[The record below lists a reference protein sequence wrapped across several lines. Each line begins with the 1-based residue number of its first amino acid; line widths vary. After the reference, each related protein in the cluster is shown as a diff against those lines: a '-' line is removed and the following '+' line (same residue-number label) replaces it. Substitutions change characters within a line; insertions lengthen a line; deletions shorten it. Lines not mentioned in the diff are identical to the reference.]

1 MLSPTLVGDWEFEV
15 SDTTLPHQL
24 SESVS
29 RGRHDHAHVDR
40 FALER
45 RPGEQVAS
53 TRGSLARGR
62 RRTAQLRRRR

>member
-15 SDTTLPHQL
+15 SDTTLPHQV

-45 RPGEQVAS
+45 RPGDQVHRPPATTSNLAIATAS
-53 TRGSLARGR
+53 TS
-62 RRTAQLRRRR
+62 